1 MDHSVGNLE
10 RNCNLGQMRAVWN
23 GIRPGKTIARI
34 LNDDFG
40 MDLRLPSF
48 GTACSH
54 GYHSCN
60 IEWSC
65 LLGSRQFFDE
75 EGQIS

>member
-10 RNCNLGQMRAVWN
+10 WNRNFGQMRAVWN
-23 GIRPGKTIARI
+23 GIRAGKTIARN
-34 LNDDFG
+34 LDDDLG

-48 GTACSH
+48 GAACSH

-65 LLGSRQFFDE
+65 LLGSR
-75 EGQIS
+75 